1 MSNQNSPKTIS
12 IIALIISIIALLLGL
27 YTWNYSRTHCC
38 LQDDETE
45 PAQQE
50 QVQQTQAEPATQNA
64 PAVQYDEEPAGEITV
79 KDGPTKKKAPTAP
92 FIDLGLPSGTKWR
105 TLNEEGELLTYD
117 DAVAKY
123 GKQLPSQKQFT
134 ELYEKCQWKE
144 LKDGGYK
151 VIGPNGQFIIF
162 PFTGYINCTGEF
174 RGETEMGDYWTSTPK
189 KDSNEAYRVA
199 MLKDKGVKIVLH
211 TRCYQRAIR
220 LVEK

>member
-1 MSNQNSPKTIS
+1 M
-12 IIALIISIIALLLGL
+12 
-27 YTWNYSRTHCC
+27 
-38 LQDDETE
+38 
-45 PAQQE
+45 
-50 QVQQTQAEPATQNA
+50 
-64 PAVQYDEEPAGEITV
+64 

-105 TLNEEGELLTYD
+105 TLNEEGLLTFD
-117 DAVAKY
+117 DAVATF

-151 VIGPNGQFIIF
+151 VIGPNGNFIIF

-174 RGETEMGDYWTSTPK
+174 RGENEMGDYWTSTPK
-189 KDSNEAYRVA
+189 KGSDESYRVA
-199 MLKDKGVKIVLH
+199 MMKDRGVKIVLH
-211 TRCYQRAIR
+211 TRCYQRAVR